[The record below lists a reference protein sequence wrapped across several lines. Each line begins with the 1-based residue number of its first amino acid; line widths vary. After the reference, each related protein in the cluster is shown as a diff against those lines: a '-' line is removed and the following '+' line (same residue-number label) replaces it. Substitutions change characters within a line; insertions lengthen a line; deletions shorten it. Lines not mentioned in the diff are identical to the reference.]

1 MTKQNQRTGVLVAVL
16 IVCAISARVLGK
28 FDVFPVPLGLVRTIL
43 YISLYI
49 GWGLSVSHRIL
60 QTQVRRYMVG
70 VSCLT
75 VFWFV
80 IRSIKYFFVVAP
92 DAIRHL
98 WYWYYCPML
107 FIPLLSVFVSMSLG
121 KPESYHL
128 PKWTTLLYVPTLLFL
143 LLVLTNDFHQIVFS
157 FPAGKIWSDS
167 DNDYEYGYYLVIGW
181 EILCALSA
189 FAVMLVKCR
198 LAQKRKYLPAFLLS
212 CSIVYAFIYA
222 SGVEWMRLIGG
233 DITAVQCLMFTG
245 ILESC
250 IQCGLI
256 QANTDYDELFEAGTF
271 GAQITDNNYQ
281 ICYASANSPLLS
293 EQVMRTAEDGTT
305 SLDKNTLLKSHP
317 IEGGHVYWQE
327 DITDITALL
336 EKLEENRETLA
347 ESVHLEQENYRVKVE
362 IHTRRE
368 KNRLYDL
375 LQEMTAHQIDL
386 LDGLFSRYNDEK
398 NPEKRRILLAKITV
412 IGAFIKRMGN
422 LIFIREKTETT
433 DTTELSLCAEESF
446 ANLKLMGVECEAD
459 IPKGSRIFTED
470 AISVYD
476 FFEKVVEAAID
487 DLSFVWLKARCLAD
501 SIVLRLDVECES
513 SLADF
518 QNACESC
525 SFEDGVWCF
534 VLRIRK
540 AGGQP

>member
-1 MTKQNQRTGVLVAVL
+1 MTKQNQRTGVLAAVL

-128 PKWTTLLYVPTLLFL
+128 PKWTRLLYLPTLFFL
-143 LLVLTNDFHQIVFS
+143 LLVLTNDLHQLVFS
-157 FPAGKIWSDS
+157 FPAGTVWSDT
-167 DNDYEYGYYLVIGW
+167 DNGYEYGYYFVIGW
-181 EILCALSA
+181 EIICALAA
-189 FAVMLVKCR
+189 FVIMLIKCR
-198 LAQKRKYLPAFLLS
+198 LAQRRKYLPALLLS
-212 CSIVYAFIYA
+212 CSILYAFIYA
-222 SGVEWMRLIGG
+222 SGARWMQVIGG
-233 DITAVQCLMFTG
+233 DITAVQCLMFTA

-256 QANTDYDELFEAGTF
+256 QTNTGYDELFKAGTF
-271 GAQITDNNYQ
+271 GAQIADHDHKVR
-281 ICYASANSPLLS
+281 YASANSPVLS
-293 EQVMRTAEDGTT
+293 EQIMCAAEEGAVN
-305 SLDKNTLLKSHP
+305 LDKHTLLKSYP

-336 EKLEENRETLA
+336 EKLEENKYLLILLLK
-347 ESVHLEQENYRVKVE
+347 SVH
-362 IHTRRE
+362 
-368 KNRLYDL
+368 
-375 LQEMTAHQIDL
+375 
-386 LDGLFSRYNDEK
+386 
-398 NPEKRRILLAKITV
+398 
-412 IGAFIKRMGN
+412 
-422 LIFIREKTETT
+422 
-433 DTTELSLCAEESF
+433 
-446 ANLKLMGVECEAD
+446 
-459 IPKGSRIFTED
+459 
-470 AISVYD
+470 
-476 FFEKVVEAAID
+476 
-487 DLSFVWLKARCLAD
+487 
-501 SIVLRLDVECES
+501 
-513 SLADF
+513 
-518 QNACESC
+518 
-525 SFEDGVWCF
+525 
-534 VLRIRK
+534 
-540 AGGQP
+540 

>member
-128 PKWTTLLYVPTLLFL
+128 PKWTRLLYLPTLFFL
-143 LLVLTNDFHQIVFS
+143 LLVLTNDLHQLVFS
-157 FPAGKIWSDS
+157 FPTGTVWSDT
-167 DNDYEYGYYLVIGW
+167 DNGYEYGYYFVIGW
-181 EILCALSA
+181 EIICALAA
-189 FAVMLVKCR
+189 FVIMLIKCR
-198 LAQKRKYLPAFLLS
+198 LAQRRKYLPALLLS
-212 CSIVYAFIYA
+212 CSILYAFIYA
-222 SGVEWMRLIGG
+222 SGARWMQVIGG
-233 DITAVQCLMFTG
+233 DITAVQCLMFTA

-256 QANTDYDELFEAGTF
+256 QTNTGYDELFKAGTF
-271 GAQITDNNYQ
+271 GAQIADSNYH
-281 ICYASANSPLLS
+281 ICYASANSPQLS
-293 EQVMRTAEDGTT
+293 EQAMRKAEEDTI
-305 SLDKNTLLKSHP
+305 SLDKNTLLKSYP
-317 IEGGHVYWQE
+317 IGGGHVYWQE

-336 EKLEENRETLA
+336 EKLEENRETIA
-347 ESVHLEQENYRVKVE
+347 ESNHLEQENYRVKLK
-362 IHTRRE
+362 INTLRE

-375 LQEMTAHQIDL
+375 LQEETAHQIDL
-386 LDGLFSRYNDEK
+386 LNFLFSRYNVEDA
-398 NPEKRRILLAKITV
+398 PEKRRSLLAKMTV
-412 IGAFIKRMGN
+412 IGAYIKRRGN
-422 LIFIREKTETT
+422 LIFIREKTKTT
-433 DTTELSLCAEESF
+433 DTTELSLCMEESF
-446 ANLKLMGVECEAD
+446 ANLELMGVECGVD
-459 IPKGSRIFTED
+459 IPKGVKIFTQD
-470 AISVYD
+470 AISAYD
-476 FFEKVVEAAID
+476 FFEKVMETAID
-487 DLSFVWLKARCLAD
+487 DLRFVWLKARSLTD
-501 SIVLRLDVECES
+501 SIVFRLEVECES

-518 QNACESC
+518 QDTCESC
-525 SFEDGVWCF
+525 SFEDGVWRF
-534 VLRIRK
+534 VLRIGK
-540 AGGQP
+540 AGEQP